1 MAAQSTQ
8 ALMMQLVN
16 GSIVSQ
22 ALRTVAELEIADRLS
37 DGPKTADELAA
48 LSGANAG
55 ALQRVLRALSS
66 IGIFEAREGRVLM
79 RGFGAI
85 SASAIS
91 AVSRFLASD
100 RFISCVRN

>member
-16 GSIVSQ
+16 GYIVSQ

-55 ALQRVLRALSS
+55 ALHRVL
-66 IGIFEAREGRVLM
+66 
-79 RGFGAI
+79 
-85 SASAIS
+85 
-91 AVSRFLASD
+91 
-100 RFISCVRN
+100 